1 MATIADVTVA
11 GDALPLGGL
20 LESSS
25 GVSVE
30 VERLVLL
37 GDHVHPYFGVSGGSR
52 ECVEET
58 LESQPSVASVER
70 LADVEGRDLY
80 RAGWTSEVDG
90 FGAALLDADGSVLEG
105 SGADGTWEFR
115 LRFPDRERLR
125 RFGDRCDESG
135 LELELNGVYD
145 PDVPPVEERLSAVQW
160 RTLTTA
166 YEMGFFEVP
175 RKATLSELGE
185 RLGVSKQAT
194 SGRMRRAMREVVGAV
209 IHGSSE
215 ASRSFRPPRD

>member
-11 GDALPLGGL
+11 GGALPLGRL

-52 ECVEET
+52 ECVEES

-145 PDVPPVEERLSAVQW
+145 PECR
-160 RTLTTA
+160 R
-166 YEMGFFEVP
+166 
-175 RKATLSELGE
+175 
-185 RLGVSKQAT
+185 SKNGYRPS
-194 SGRMRRAMREVVGAV
+194 SGGRSRRPTRW
-209 IHGSSE
+209 GSSRCRGRRR
-215 ASRSFRPPRD
+215 SRNSGSDSA

>member
-1 MATIADVTVA
+1 MATIADVTIA
-11 GDALPLGGL
+11 GNAFPLGGL
-20 LESSS
+20 LEGSS

-30 VERLVLL
+30 IERLVLL
-37 GDHVHPYFGVSGGSR
+37 EDHVHPYFRVSEGSR
-52 ECVEET
+52 ACVEEA
-58 LESQPSVASVER
+58 LESRPSVASVER
-70 LADVEGRDLY
+70 LADVDGRDLY

-90 FGAALLDADGSVLEG
+90 FGAALLAADGSVLDG
-105 SGADGTWEFR
+105 SGVDGTWGFR
-115 LRFPDRERLR
+115 LRFPDRNRLR
-125 RFGDRCDESG
+125 RFGDRCEERG
-135 LELELNGVYD
+135 VELELNGVFD

-175 RKATLSELGE
+175 REATLSELGE

-194 SGRMRRAMREVVGAV
+194 SGRIRRAMREVVGAV

-215 ASRSFRPPRD
+215 PSRPFRPPRD